1 VDLAHL
7 RHALRRR
14 ERALAESR
22 LVLLG
27 LDVDDDVALRQR
39 LVKGGLDGVSRGV
52 ALADRGARRDADD
65 DIGEL
70 ASSQPGACANRRNST
85 GGSSAAIAREAISC
99 ASEGTRSIRTSMF
112 RRISLA
118 AAARTSTATKS
129 AAAESASC
137 QTGPNEQQ
145 TYEHRD

>member
-1 VDLAHL
+1 VRLLERHLSRQLQVQRDLGASVGSQHGKIVDLAHL

-39 LVKGGLDGVSRGV
+39 FVKSGLDGVSRGV

-70 ASSQPGACANRRNST
+70 LRP
-85 GGSSAAIAREAISC
+85 
-99 ASEGTRSIRTSMF
+99 
-112 RRISLA
+112 SLA
-118 AAARTSTATKS
+118 HP
-129 AAAESASC
+129 
-137 QTGPNEQQ
+137 QPP
-145 TYEHRD
+145 